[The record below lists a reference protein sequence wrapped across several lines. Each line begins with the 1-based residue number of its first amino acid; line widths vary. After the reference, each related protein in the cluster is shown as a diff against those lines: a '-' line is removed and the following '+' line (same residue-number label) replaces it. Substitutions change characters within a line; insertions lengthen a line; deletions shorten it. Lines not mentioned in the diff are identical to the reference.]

1 MPRKNQG
8 WVTFQAT
15 PEERQLLDA
24 YCQRTQRSKTEVLR
38 ELIRTLD
45 ASEPTPSRAVTRNS
59 FREAEPDSVSDAAM
73 RRLVP
78 FQVSARNLLRGTIL
92 HLHQD
97 GVNTEIILE
106 IAPTVEMTAV
116 ITTTS
121 AQRLGLQVGMEVYA
135 MIKSS
140 NVMIAV
146 SGVSTSVVEGLLA

>member
-8 WVTFQAT
+8 WITFQAT
-15 PEERQLLDA
+15 SEERQLLED

-38 ELIRTLD
+38 ELVRRLD
-45 ASEPTPSRAVTRNS
+45 AAASGPSQTTQANSPRAS
-59 FREAEPDSVSDAAM
+59 EPDSVSDAAM
-73 RRLVP
+73 GEPVP
-78 FQVSARNLLRGTIL
+78 FQVSARNLLRGKIL
-92 HLHQD
+92 HLNQD

-106 IAPTVEMTAV
+106 IAPTVEITAV

-121 AQRLGLQVGMEVYA
+121 AQRLGLQVGKVVYA

-146 SGVSTSVVEGLLA
+146 SGVPVAIAEGMLA